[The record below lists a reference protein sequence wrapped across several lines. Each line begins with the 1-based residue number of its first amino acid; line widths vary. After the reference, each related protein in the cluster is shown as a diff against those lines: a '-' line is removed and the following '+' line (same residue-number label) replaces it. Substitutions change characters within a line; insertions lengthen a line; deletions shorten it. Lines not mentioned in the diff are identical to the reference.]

1 MNISHEKYTGE
12 IFIEKKNSKNEK
24 EIIPSCTHRAHSG
37 PVNFVF
43 AVSWHEAWKP
53 LLFWRGCGV
62 AHSSA
67 LYIKERETER
77 FYYVFF
83 NWGVDV
89 KDLGK
94 QKGEK

>member
-1 MNISHEKYTGE
+1 
-12 IFIEKKNSKNEK
+12 
-24 EIIPSCTHRAHSG
+24 
-37 PVNFVF
+37 
-43 AVSWHEAWKP
+43 
-53 LLFWRGCGV
+53 LFWRGCGV

>member
-1 MNISHEKYTGE
+1 LQFLGTKPGNP
-12 IFIEKKNSKNEK
+12 F
-24 EIIPSCTHRAHSG
+24 CSG
-37 PVNFVF
+37 
-43 AVSWHEAWKP
+43 AVAV
-53 LLFWRGCGV
+53 LLT
-62 AHSSA
+62 AQH
-67 LYIKERETER
+67 YIYKRKRETER